1 MLPRI
6 SVISHKLSESFIFS
20 YNLIFKEIMIFKIP
34 ISFYNE
40 NMDNNIYVVLTIR
53 GKEEMEKERKTFSF
67 GLRIQLM
74 LFTTVLAFITYSTSL
89 IFIYVIYDYFQSYV
103 SQTVYNIIVMLLG
116 VVWSGILAYG
126 AAIFLIKPL
135 RKLEEAARKAADGD
149 IREDVPLPK
158 VDDEIKSLS
167 VAFNMMLG
175 NLRGMVKNID
185 TTFSYTN
192 NQVQQIR
199 KQTGEAT
206 KQAQGVS
213 ETLAEISS
221 GAEQSAAS
229 IQAIVSV
236 VDTTTSIASEVE
248 EKAKQSD
255 DLSSEMVQALGQST
269 RVFNS
274 LIQGI
279 QTLAKENE
287 DSMRNVQQL
296 EERMKQVEH
305 IVSVVS
311 EIASQT
317 NLLAL
322 NASIEAAR
330 AGEHGRGFAVVAEEV
345 RKLADESDH
354 SARNISQLLR
364 NMQDEVQQVAMK
376 MTEQVKKAKEEAKR
390 GEATELIL
398 KEMSSSIMEVADAT
412 KQISSYM
419 NEQVSHIHQTGAQTK
434 AVAAIAEETSAGS
447 QEVARVTLQ
456 QSKNMVII
464 DRLLK
469 DLEKQAA
476 DLKQTIERFS
486 M

>member
-1 MLPRI
+1 
-6 SVISHKLSESFIFS
+6 
-20 YNLIFKEIMIFKIP
+20 
-34 ISFYNE
+34 
-40 NMDNNIYVVLTIR
+40 
-53 GKEEMEKERKTFSF
+53 MEKERKTFSF
-67 GLRIQLM
+67 GLRTQLM
-74 LFTTVLAFITYSTSL
+74 LFTTVLAFITYSTS
-89 IFIYVIYDYFQSYV
+89 IFFIYVIYDYFQSYV

-158 VDDEIKSLS
+158 TDDEIKSLS

-206 KQAQGVS
+206 RQAQGVS

-229 IQAIVSV
+229 IQAIVSA

-255 DLSSEMVQALGQST
+255 ELSLEMVQALGQST
-269 RVFNS
+269 RVFTS

-287 DSMRNVQQL
+287 NSMQNVQKL

-364 NMQDEVQQVAMK
+364 NMQEEVQQVALK
-376 MTEQVKKAKEEAKR
+376 MTEQVKTAKEEAKR

-398 KEMSSSIMEVADAT
+398 TEMSSSIMEVADAT

-456 QSKNMVII
+456 QSKNMVVI
-464 DRLLK
+464 DQLLK

>member
-1 MLPRI
+1 M
-6 SVISHKLSESFIFS
+6 
-20 YNLIFKEIMIFKIP
+20 
-34 ISFYNE
+34 
-40 NMDNNIYVVLTIR
+40 
-53 GKEEMEKERKTFSF
+53 GKERKTFSF

-135 RKLEEAARKAADGD
+135 RKLEEAARKAAEGD

-158 VDDEIKSLS
+158 TDDEIKSLS

-175 NLRGMVKNID
+175 NLRDMVKNID

-206 KQAQGVS
+206 RQAQGVS
-213 ETLAEISS
+213 ETLAEISY

-229 IQAIVSV
+229 IQAIVST
-236 VDTTTSIASEVE
+236 VDTTTSIANEVE
-248 EKAKQSD
+248 GKAKQSD
-255 DLSSEMVQALGQST
+255 ELSSEMVQALGQST
-269 RVFNS
+269 RVFTS

-279 QTLAKENE
+279 QTLARENE
-287 DSMRNVQQL
+287 DSMENVQKL

-364 NMQDEVQQVAMK
+364 NMQDEVQQVALK
-376 MTEQVKKAKEEAKR
+376 MTEQVKTAKEEAKR

-398 KEMSSSIMEVADAT
+398 KEMSSSVMEVADAT

-456 QSKNMVII
+456 QSKNMIAI
-464 DRLLK
+464 DQLLK
-469 DLEKQAA
+469 DLEKQSA

>member
-1 MLPRI
+1 
-6 SVISHKLSESFIFS
+6 
-20 YNLIFKEIMIFKIP
+20 
-34 ISFYNE
+34 
-40 NMDNNIYVVLTIR
+40 
-53 GKEEMEKERKTFSF
+53 MEKERKTFSF

-89 IFIYVIYDYFQSYV
+89 FFIYGIYDYFQSYV

-116 VVWSGILAYG
+116 VVWSGILAYA

-158 VDDEIKSLS
+158 TDDEIKSLS
-167 VAFNMMLG
+167 VAFNRMLG

-213 ETLAEISS
+213 ETLAEISF

-229 IQAIVSV
+229 IQAIVST

-255 DLSSEMVQALGQST
+255 QLSSEMVQALGQST
-269 RVFNS
+269 RVFTS

-279 QTLAKENE
+279 QTLAQENE
-287 DSMRNVQQL
+287 ESMQNVQKL

-364 NMQDEVQQVAMK
+364 NMQEEVRQVALK
-376 MTEQVKKAKEEAKR
+376 MIEQVKTAKEEAKR
-390 GEATELIL
+390 GESTELIL

-419 NEQVSHIHQTGAQTK
+419 NEQVSHIHQTGEQTK

-456 QSKNMVII
+456 QSKNMVVI

>member
-1 MLPRI
+1 
-6 SVISHKLSESFIFS
+6 
-20 YNLIFKEIMIFKIP
+20 
-34 ISFYNE
+34 
-40 NMDNNIYVVLTIR
+40 
-53 GKEEMEKERKTFSF
+53 MEKERKTFSF
-67 GLRIQLM
+67 GLRTQLM
-74 LFTTVLAFITYSTSL
+74 LFTTVLAFITYSTS
-89 IFIYVIYDYFQSYV
+89 IFFIYVIYDYFQSYV

-126 AAIFLIKPL
+126 AAVFLIKPL
-135 RKLEEAARKAADGD
+135 RKLEEAARKAAEGD

-158 VDDEIKSLS
+158 IDDEIKSLS

-175 NLRGMVKNID
+175 NLRVMVKNID

-206 KQAQGVS
+206 RQAQGVS

-229 IQAIVSV
+229 IQAIVSA

-255 DLSSEMVQALGQST
+255 ELSLEMVQALGQST
-269 RVFNS
+269 RVFTS

-287 DSMRNVQQL
+287 NSMQNVQKL

-364 NMQDEVQQVAMK
+364 NMQEEVQQVALK
-376 MTEQVKKAKEEAKR
+376 MTEQVKTAKEEAQR
-390 GEATELIL
+390 GAATELIL

-412 KQISSYM
+412 KQISGYM

-456 QSKNMVII
+456 QSKNMVVI
-464 DRLLK
+464 DQLLK

>member
-1 MLPRI
+1 
-6 SVISHKLSESFIFS
+6 
-20 YNLIFKEIMIFKIP
+20 
-34 ISFYNE
+34 
-40 NMDNNIYVVLTIR
+40 
-53 GKEEMEKERKTFSF
+53 MEKERKTFSF
-67 GLRIQLM
+67 GLRTQLM
-74 LFTTVLAFITYSTSL
+74 LFTTVLALITYSTSL
-89 IFIYVIYDYFQSYV
+89 FFIYVIYDYFQSYV

-167 VAFNMMLG
+167 VAFNMMLE

-199 KQTGEAT
+199 RQTGEAT
-206 KQAQGVS
+206 KQARGVS

-229 IQAIVSV
+229 IQAIVST

-255 DLSSEMVQALGQST
+255 ELSLEMVQALGQST
-269 RVFNS
+269 RVFTS

-287 DSMRNVQQL
+287 DSMQNVQKL

-364 NMQDEVQQVAMK
+364 NMQEEVQQVALK
-376 MTEQVKKAKEEAKR
+376 MTEQVKTAKEEAKR

-456 QSKNMVII
+456 QSKNMVVI
-464 DRLLK
+464 DQLLK

>member
-1 MLPRI
+1 
-6 SVISHKLSESFIFS
+6 
-20 YNLIFKEIMIFKIP
+20 
-34 ISFYNE
+34 
-40 NMDNNIYVVLTIR
+40 
-53 GKEEMEKERKTFSF
+53 MEKEKKTFSF
-67 GLRIQLM
+67 GLRTQLM
-74 LFTTVLAFITYSTSL
+74 LFTTVLAFITYSTS
-89 IFIYVIYDYFQSYV
+89 IVFIYVIYDYFQSYV

-126 AAIFLIKPL
+126 AAIFLITPL
-135 RKLEEAARKAADGD
+135 RKLEEAARKAANGD

-158 VDDEIKSLS
+158 TDDEIKSLS

-199 KQTGEAT
+199 RQTEEAT
-206 KQAQGVS
+206 KQARGVS

-229 IQAIVSV
+229 IQAIVSA

-255 DLSSEMVQALGQST
+255 ELSLEMVQALGQST
-269 RVFNS
+269 RVFTS

-287 DSMRNVQQL
+287 NSMQNVQKL

-345 RKLADESDH
+345 RKLADESDY

-364 NMQDEVQQVAMK
+364 NMQEEVQQVALK
-376 MTEQVKKAKEEAKR
+376 MTEQVKTAKEEAKR
-390 GEATELIL
+390 GAATELIL

-456 QSKNMVII
+456 QSKNMVLI
-464 DRLLK
+464 DQLLK
-469 DLEKQAA
+469 DLEQQAA

>member
-1 MLPRI
+1 
-6 SVISHKLSESFIFS
+6 
-20 YNLIFKEIMIFKIP
+20 
-34 ISFYNE
+34 
-40 NMDNNIYVVLTIR
+40 
-53 GKEEMEKERKTFSF
+53 MEKEKKTFSF
-67 GLRIQLM
+67 GLRTQLM
-74 LFTTVLAFITYSTSL
+74 LFTTVLALITYSTSL
-89 IFIYVIYDYFQSYV
+89 FFIYVIYDYFQIYV
-103 SQTVYNIIVMLLG
+103 SRTVYNIIVMLLG

-135 RKLEEAARKAADGD
+135 RKLEEAARKAAEGD
-149 IREDVPLPK
+149 IREDVQLPK
-158 VDDEIKSLS
+158 ADDEIKSLS

-175 NLRGMVKNID
+175 NLRVMVKNID

-199 KQTGEAT
+199 KQTSEAT

-213 ETLAEISS
+213 ETLAEISF

-229 IQAIVSV
+229 IQAIVST

-255 DLSSEMVQALGQST
+255 GLSSEMVQALGQST
-269 RVFNS
+269 RVFTS

-279 QTLAKENE
+279 QTLAQENE
-287 DSMRNVQQL
+287 NSMQNVQKL

-364 NMQDEVQQVAMK
+364 NMQEEVQQVALK
-376 MTEQVKKAKEEAKR
+376 MTEQVKTAKEEAKR

-412 KQISSYM
+412 KKISSYM

-447 QEVARVTLQ
+447 QEVTRVTRQ
-456 QSKNMVII
+456 QSKNMVVI

>member
-1 MLPRI
+1 
-6 SVISHKLSESFIFS
+6 
-20 YNLIFKEIMIFKIP
+20 
-34 ISFYNE
+34 
-40 NMDNNIYVVLTIR
+40 
-53 GKEEMEKERKTFSF
+53 MEKERKTFSF
-67 GLRIQLM
+67 GLRTQLM
-74 LFTTVLAFITYSTSL
+74 LFTTVLAFITYSTS
-89 IFIYVIYDYFQSYV
+89 IFFIYVIYDYFQSYV

-126 AAIFLIKPL
+126 AAVFLIKPL
-135 RKLEEAARKAADGD
+135 RKLEEAARKAAEGD

-158 VDDEIKSLS
+158 TDDEIKSLS

-206 KQAQGVS
+206 RQAQGVS

-229 IQAIVSV
+229 IQAIVSA

-255 DLSSEMVQALGQST
+255 TLSSEMVEALGHST
-269 RVFNS
+269 RVFTS

-287 DSMRNVQQL
+287 DSMQNVQKL

-311 EIASQT
+311 AIASQT

-330 AGEHGRGFAVVAEEV
+330 AGEHGRGFAVVAEEAV
-345 RKLADESDH
+345 ASADVIYTDVWVSMGEEEKF
-354 SARNISQLLR
+354 AERVELLKPY
-364 NMQDEVQQVAMK
+364 QVNMK
-376 MTEQVKKAKEEAKR
+376 MIKATGNENVIFLHCLPAFHDVETMYGEEVYEKY
-390 GEATELIL
+390 GL
-398 KEMSSSIMEVADAT
+398 KEMEVTDEVFRSKHSKVFDQAENRMHT
-412 KQISSYM
+412 I
-419 NEQVSHIHQTGAQTK
+419 K
-434 AVAAIAEETSAGS
+434 AVMAA
-447 QEVARVTLQ
+447 TLG
-456 QSKNMVII
+456 NM
-464 DRLLK
+464 
-469 DLEKQAA
+469 E
-476 DLKQTIERFS
+476 
-486 M
+486 

>member
-1 MLPRI
+1 
-6 SVISHKLSESFIFS
+6 
-20 YNLIFKEIMIFKIP
+20 
-34 ISFYNE
+34 
-40 NMDNNIYVVLTIR
+40 
-53 GKEEMEKERKTFSF
+53 MEKEKKTFSF
-67 GLRIQLM
+67 GLRTQLM
-74 LFTTVLAFITYSTSL
+74 LFTTVLAFITYSTS
-89 IFIYVIYDYFQSYV
+89 IFFIYVIYDYFQSYV

-158 VDDEIKSLS
+158 TDDEIKSLS

-175 NLRGMVKNID
+175 NLRSMVKNID

-199 KQTGEAT
+199 RQTGEAT
-206 KQAQGVS
+206 KQARGVS
-213 ETLAEISS
+213 ETLTEISS

-229 IQAIVSV
+229 IQAIVSA

-255 DLSSEMVQALGQST
+255 ELSLEMVQALGQST
-269 RVFNS
+269 RVFTS

-287 DSMRNVQQL
+287 NSMQNVQKL

-364 NMQDEVQQVAMK
+364 NMQEEVQQVALK
-376 MTEQVKKAKEEAKR
+376 MTEQVKTAKEEAKR

-456 QSKNMVII
+456 QSKNMVLI
-464 DRLLK
+464 DQLLK

>member
-1 MLPRI
+1 M
-6 SVISHKLSESFIFS
+6 K
-20 YNLIFKEIMIFKIP
+20 
-34 ISFYNE
+34 
-40 NMDNNIYVVLTIR
+40 
-53 GKEEMEKERKTFSF
+53 KERKTFSF
-67 GLRIQLM
+67 GLRTQLM
-74 LFTTVLAFITYSTSL
+74 LFTTVLAFITYSTS
-89 IFIYVIYDYFQSYV
+89 IFFIYVIYDYFQSYV

-158 VDDEIKSLS
+158 TDDEIKSLS

-199 KQTGEAT
+199 RQTGEAT
-206 KQAQGVS
+206 KQARGVS

-229 IQAIVSV
+229 IQAIVSA

-255 DLSSEMVQALGQST
+255 ELSLEMVQALGQST
-269 RVFNS
+269 RVFTS

-287 DSMRNVQQL
+287 NSMKNVQKL

-364 NMQDEVQQVAMK
+364 NMQEEVQQVALK
-376 MTEQVKKAKEEAKR
+376 MTEQVKTAKEEAKR

-412 KQISSYM
+412 KQISGYM

-456 QSKNMVII
+456 QSKNMVVI
-464 DRLLK
+464 DQLLK

>member
-1 MLPRI
+1 
-6 SVISHKLSESFIFS
+6 
-20 YNLIFKEIMIFKIP
+20 
-34 ISFYNE
+34 
-40 NMDNNIYVVLTIR
+40 
-53 GKEEMEKERKTFSF
+53 MEKERKTFSF
-67 GLRIQLM
+67 GLRTQLM
-74 LFTTVLAFITYSTSL
+74 LFTTVLAFITYSTS
-89 IFIYVIYDYFQSYV
+89 IFFIYVIYDYFQSHV

-135 RKLEEAARKAADGD
+135 RKLEEAARKAAEGD

-158 VDDEIKSLS
+158 TDDEIKSLS

-206 KQAQGVS
+206 KQARGVS

-229 IQAIVSV
+229 IQAIVSA

-248 EKAKQSD
+248 AKAKQSD
-255 DLSSEMVQALGQST
+255 ELSLEMVQALGQST
-269 RVFNS
+269 RVFTS

-287 DSMRNVQQL
+287 HSMQNVQKL

-376 MTEQVKKAKEEAKR
+376 MIEQVKIAKEEAKR

-412 KQISSYM
+412 KQISGYM
-419 NEQVSHIHQTGAQTK
+419 NEQVSHSHQTGAQTK
-434 AVAAIAEETSAGS
+434 AEAAIAEETSAGS

-456 QSKNMVII
+456 QSQNMIAI
-464 DRLLK
+464 DQLLK
-469 DLEKQAA
+469 DLEKQAT

>member
-1 MLPRI
+1 
-6 SVISHKLSESFIFS
+6 
-20 YNLIFKEIMIFKIP
+20 
-34 ISFYNE
+34 
-40 NMDNNIYVVLTIR
+40 
-53 GKEEMEKERKTFSF
+53 MEKERKTFSF

-89 IFIYVIYDYFQSYV
+89 FFIYVIYDYFQSYV

-167 VAFNMMLG
+167 VAFNMMLE

-206 KQAQGVS
+206 KQARGVS

-229 IQAIVSV
+229 IQAIVST

-248 EKAKQSD
+248 EKAKKSD
-255 DLSSEMVQALGQST
+255 ELSLEMVQALGQST
-269 RVFNS
+269 RVFTS

-287 DSMRNVQQL
+287 DSMQNVQKL

-364 NMQDEVQQVAMK
+364 NMQEEVQQVALK
-376 MTEQVKKAKEEAKR
+376 MTEQVKTAKEEAKR

-456 QSKNMVII
+456 QSKNMVVI
-464 DRLLK
+464 DQLLK

>member
-1 MLPRI
+1 
-6 SVISHKLSESFIFS
+6 
-20 YNLIFKEIMIFKIP
+20 
-34 ISFYNE
+34 
-40 NMDNNIYVVLTIR
+40 
-53 GKEEMEKERKTFSF
+53 MEKERKTFSF
-67 GLRIQLM
+67 GLRTQLM
-74 LFTTVLAFITYSTSL
+74 LFTTVLALITYSTSL
-89 IFIYVIYDYFQSYV
+89 FFIYVIYDYFQSYV

-167 VAFNMMLG
+167 VAFNMMLE

-199 KQTGEAT
+199 RQTGEAT
-206 KQAQGVS
+206 KQARGVS

-229 IQAIVSV
+229 IQAIVST

-248 EKAKQSD
+248 EKAKKSD
-255 DLSSEMVQALGQST
+255 ELSLEMVQALGQST
-269 RVFNS
+269 RVFTS

-287 DSMRNVQQL
+287 DSMQNVQKL

-364 NMQDEVQQVAMK
+364 NMQEEVQQVALK
-376 MTEQVKKAKEEAKR
+376 MTEQVKTAKEEAKR

-412 KQISSYM
+412 KQL
-419 NEQVSHIHQTGAQTK
+419 
-434 AVAAIAEETSAGS
+434 VAI
-447 QEVARVTLQ
+447 
-456 QSKNMVII
+456 
-464 DRLLK
+464 
-469 DLEKQAA
+469 
-476 DLKQTIERFS
+476 
-486 M
+486 

>member
-1 MLPRI
+1 
-6 SVISHKLSESFIFS
+6 
-20 YNLIFKEIMIFKIP
+20 
-34 ISFYNE
+34 
-40 NMDNNIYVVLTIR
+40 
-53 GKEEMEKERKTFSF
+53 MEKERKTFSF
-67 GLRIQLM
+67 GLRTQLM
-74 LFTTVLAFITYSTSL
+74 LFTTVLAFITYSTS
-89 IFIYVIYDYFQSYV
+89 IFFIYVIYDYFQSYV

-158 VDDEIKSLS
+158 TDDEIKSLS

-175 NLRGMVKNID
+175 NLRSMVKNID

-199 KQTGEAT
+199 RQTGEAT
-206 KQAQGVS
+206 KQARGVS

-229 IQAIVSV
+229 IQAIVSA

-255 DLSSEMVQALGQST
+255 ELSLEMVQALGQST
-269 RVFNS
+269 RVFTS

-287 DSMRNVQQL
+287 NSMQNVQKL

-364 NMQDEVQQVAMK
+364 NMQEEVQQVALK
-376 MTEQVKKAKEEAKR
+376 MTEQVKTAKEEAKR

-412 KQISSYM
+412 KQISGYM

-456 QSKNMVII
+456 QSKNMVVI
-464 DRLLK
+464 DQLLK
-469 DLEKQAA
+469 DLEKQAT

>member
-1 MLPRI
+1 
-6 SVISHKLSESFIFS
+6 
-20 YNLIFKEIMIFKIP
+20 
-34 ISFYNE
+34 
-40 NMDNNIYVVLTIR
+40 
-53 GKEEMEKERKTFSF
+53 MEKERKKFSF
-67 GLRIQLM
+67 GLRMQLM
-74 LFTTVLAFITYSTSL
+74 LFTTILAFITYSTSL
-89 IFIYVIYDYFQSYV
+89 IFIYVIYDYFQGYV

-158 VDDEIKSLS
+158 TDDEIKSLS

-175 NLRGMVKNID
+175 NLRGMVQNID

-199 KQTGEAT
+199 RQTGEAT
-206 KQAQGVS
+206 KQARGVS

-229 IQAIVSV
+229 IQAIVSA

-255 DLSSEMVQALGQST
+255 ELSLEMVQALGQST
-269 RVFNS
+269 RVFTS

-287 DSMRNVQQL
+287 NSMQNVQKL
-296 EERMKQVEH
+296 EDRMKQVEH

-364 NMQDEVQQVAMK
+364 NMQEEVQQVALK
-376 MTEQVKKAKEEAKR
+376 MTEQVKTAKEEAKR

-398 KEMSSSIMEVADAT
+398 KEMSSSVMEVADAT
-412 KQISSYM
+412 KKISGYM
-419 NEQVSHIHQTGAQTK
+419 NEQVRHIHQTGAQTK

-456 QSKNMVII
+456 QSKNMVLI
-464 DRLLK
+464 DQLLK
-469 DLEKQAA
+469 DLEQQAA

>member
-1 MLPRI
+1 
-6 SVISHKLSESFIFS
+6 
-20 YNLIFKEIMIFKIP
+20 
-34 ISFYNE
+34 
-40 NMDNNIYVVLTIR
+40 
-53 GKEEMEKERKTFSF
+53 MEKERKTFSF
-67 GLRIQLM
+67 GLRTQLM
-74 LFTTVLAFITYSTSL
+74 LFTTVLAFITYSTS
-89 IFIYVIYDYFQSYV
+89 IFFIYVIYDYFQSYV

-126 AAIFLIKPL
+126 AAVFLIKPL
-135 RKLEEAARKAADGD
+135 RKLEEAARKAAEGN

-158 VDDEIKSLS
+158 ADDEIKSLS

-206 KQAQGVS
+206 KQARGVS

-229 IQAIVSV
+229 IQAIVSA

-248 EKAKQSD
+248 AKAKQSD
-255 DLSSEMVQALGQST
+255 ELSLEMVQALGQST
-269 RVFNS
+269 RVFTS

-287 DSMRNVQQL
+287 HSMQNVQKL

-376 MTEQVKKAKEEAKR
+376 MIEQVKIAKEEAKR

-412 KQISSYM
+412 KQISGYM

-456 QSKNMVII
+456 QSQNMIAI
-464 DRLLK
+464 DQLLK
-469 DLEKQAA
+469 DLEKQAT

>member
-1 MLPRI
+1 
-6 SVISHKLSESFIFS
+6 
-20 YNLIFKEIMIFKIP
+20 
-34 ISFYNE
+34 
-40 NMDNNIYVVLTIR
+40 
-53 GKEEMEKERKTFSF
+53 MEKEKKTFSF
-67 GLRIQLM
+67 GLRTQLM
-74 LFTTVLAFITYSTSL
+74 LFTTVLAFITYSTS
-89 IFIYVIYDYFQSYV
+89 IFFIYVIYDYFQSYV

-158 VDDEIKSLS
+158 TDDEIKSLS

-206 KQAQGVS
+206 KQARGVS

-229 IQAIVSV
+229 IQAIVSA

-255 DLSSEMVQALGQST
+255 ELSLEMVQALGQST
-269 RVFNS
+269 RVFTS

-287 DSMRNVQQL
+287 DSMQNVQKL

-364 NMQDEVQQVAMK
+364 NMQEEVQQVALK
-376 MTEQVKKAKEEAKR
+376 MTEQVKTAKEEAKR
-390 GEATELIL
+390 GAATELIL

-412 KQISSYM
+412 KKISSYM
-419 NEQVSHIHQTGAQTK
+419 NEQVSHIHQTGTQTK

-456 QSKNMVII
+456 QSKNMVVI
-464 DRLLK
+464 DQLLK
-469 DLEKQAA
+469 DLEKQAT

>member
-1 MLPRI
+1 
-6 SVISHKLSESFIFS
+6 
-20 YNLIFKEIMIFKIP
+20 
-34 ISFYNE
+34 
-40 NMDNNIYVVLTIR
+40 
-53 GKEEMEKERKTFSF
+53 MEKERKTFSF
-67 GLRIQLM
+67 GLRTQLM
-74 LFTTVLAFITYSTSL
+74 LFTTVLAFITYSTS
-89 IFIYVIYDYFQSYV
+89 IFFIYVIYDYFQSYV

-135 RKLEEAARKAADGD
+135 RKLEEAARKAADGN

-158 VDDEIKSLS
+158 TDDEIKSLS
-167 VAFNMMLG
+167 VAFNRMLG

-229 IQAIVSV
+229 IQAIVSA

-255 DLSSEMVQALGQST
+255 ELSLEMVQALGQST
-269 RVFNS
+269 RVFTS

-287 DSMRNVQQL
+287 HSMQNVQKL

-376 MTEQVKKAKEEAKR
+376 MIEQVKIAKEEAKR

-412 KQISSYM
+412 KQISGYM

-456 QSKNMVII
+456 QSQNMIAI
-464 DRLLK
+464 DQLLK
-469 DLEKQAA
+469 DLEKQAT

>member
-1 MLPRI
+1 
-6 SVISHKLSESFIFS
+6 
-20 YNLIFKEIMIFKIP
+20 
-34 ISFYNE
+34 
-40 NMDNNIYVVLTIR
+40 
-53 GKEEMEKERKTFSF
+53 MEKERKTFSF
-67 GLRIQLM
+67 GLRTQLM
-74 LFTTVLAFITYSTSL
+74 LFTTVLALITYSTSL
-89 IFIYVIYDYFQSYV
+89 FFIYVIYDYFQSYV

-167 VAFNMMLG
+167 VAFNMMLE

-199 KQTGEAT
+199 RQTGEAT
-206 KQAQGVS
+206 KQARGVS

-229 IQAIVSV
+229 IQAIVST

-248 EKAKQSD
+248 EKAKKSD
-255 DLSSEMVQALGQST
+255 ELSLEMVQALGQST
-269 RVFNS
+269 RVFTS

-287 DSMRNVQQL
+287 DSMQNVQKL

-364 NMQDEVQQVAMK
+364 NMQEEVQQVALK
-376 MTEQVKKAKEEAKR
+376 MTEQVKTAKEEAKR

-447 QEVARVTLQ
+447 QEVTRVTRQ
-456 QSKNMVII
+456 QSKNMVVI

>member
-1 MLPRI
+1 M
-6 SVISHKLSESFIFS
+6 
-20 YNLIFKEIMIFKIP
+20 
-34 ISFYNE
+34 
-40 NMDNNIYVVLTIR
+40 
-53 GKEEMEKERKTFSF
+53 GKERKTFSF

-74 LFTTVLAFITYSTSL
+74 LFTTILAFITYSTSL

-135 RKLEEAARKAADGD
+135 RKLEEAARKAAEGD

-158 VDDEIKSLS
+158 TDDEIKSLS
-167 VAFNMMLG
+167 VVFNMMLG

-229 IQAIVSV
+229 IQAIVST
-236 VDTTTSIASEVE
+236 VDTTTSIANEVE

-255 DLSSEMVQALGQST
+255 ELSSEMVQALGQST
-269 RVFNS
+269 RVFTS

-279 QTLAKENE
+279 QTLARENE
-287 DSMRNVQQL
+287 DSMENVQKL

-364 NMQDEVQQVAMK
+364 NMQDEVQQVALK
-376 MTEQVKKAKEEAKR
+376 MTEQVKTAKEEAKR

-398 KEMSSSIMEVADAT
+398 KEMSSSVMEVADAT

-419 NEQVSHIHQTGAQTK
+419 NEQVNHIHQTGAQTK

-456 QSKNMVII
+456 QS
-464 DRLLK
+464 
-469 DLEKQAA
+469 
-476 DLKQTIERFS
+476 
-486 M
+486 

>member
-1 MLPRI
+1 
-6 SVISHKLSESFIFS
+6 
-20 YNLIFKEIMIFKIP
+20 
-34 ISFYNE
+34 
-40 NMDNNIYVVLTIR
+40 
-53 GKEEMEKERKTFSF
+53 MEKERKKFSF
-67 GLRIQLM
+67 GLRMQLM
-74 LFTTVLAFITYSTSL
+74 LFTTILAFITYSTSL
-89 IFIYVIYDYFQSYV
+89 IFIYVIYDYFQGYV

-158 VDDEIKSLS
+158 TDDEIKSLS

-175 NLRGMVKNID
+175 NLRGMVQNID

-199 KQTGEAT
+199 RQTGEAT
-206 KQAQGVS
+206 KQARGVS

-229 IQAIVSV
+229 IQAIVSA

-255 DLSSEMVQALGQST
+255 ELSLEMVQALGQST
-269 RVFNS
+269 RVFTS

-287 DSMRNVQQL
+287 NSMQNVQKL
-296 EERMKQVEH
+296 EDRMKQVEH

-330 AGEHGRGFAVVAEEV
+330 AGEHGRSFAVVAEEV

-364 NMQDEVQQVAMK
+364 NMQEEVRQVALK
-376 MTEQVKKAKEEAKR
+376 MTEQVKTAKEEAKR

-398 KEMSSSIMEVADAT
+398 KEMSSSVMEVADAT
-412 KQISSYM
+412 KKISGYM
-419 NEQVSHIHQTGAQTK
+419 NEQVRHIHQTGAQTK

-456 QSKNMVII
+456 QSKNMVVI
-464 DRLLK
+464 DELLK
-469 DLEKQAA
+469 DLEQQAA

>member
-1 MLPRI
+1 ML
-6 SVISHKLSESFIFS
+6 
-20 YNLIFKEIMIFKIP
+20 LIK
-34 ISFYNE
+34 
-40 NMDNNIYVVLTIR
+40 R

-67 GLRIQLM
+67 GLRTQLM
-74 LFTTVLAFITYSTSL
+74 LFTTVLAFITYSTS
-89 IFIYVIYDYFQSYV
+89 IFFIYVIYDYFQSYV

-158 VDDEIKSLS
+158 TDDEIKSLS

-199 KQTGEAT
+199 RQTGEAT
-206 KQAQGVS
+206 KQARGVS

-229 IQAIVSV
+229 IQAIVSA

-255 DLSSEMVQALGQST
+255 ELSLEMVQALGQST
-269 RVFNS
+269 RVFTS

-287 DSMRNVQQL
+287 NSMQNVQKL

-364 NMQDEVQQVAMK
+364 NMQEEVQQVALK
-376 MTEQVKKAKEEAKR
+376 MTEQVKTAKEEAKR

-412 KQISSYM
+412 KQISGYM

-447 QEVARVTLQ
+447 QEVVRVTLQ
-456 QSKNMVII
+456 QSKNMVVI
-464 DRLLK
+464 DQLLK
-469 DLEKQAA
+469 DLEKQAT

>member
-1 MLPRI
+1 M
-6 SVISHKLSESFIFS
+6 
-20 YNLIFKEIMIFKIP
+20 
-34 ISFYNE
+34 
-40 NMDNNIYVVLTIR
+40 
-53 GKEEMEKERKTFSF
+53 GKERKTFSF

-229 IQAIVSV
+229 IQAIVST
-236 VDTTTSIASEVE
+236 VDTTTSIANEVE
-248 EKAKQSD
+248 GKAKQSD
-255 DLSSEMVQALGQST
+255 ELSSEMVQALGQST
-269 RVFNS
+269 RVFTS

-279 QTLAKENE
+279 QTLARENE
-287 DSMRNVQQL
+287 DSMENVQKL

-364 NMQDEVQQVAMK
+364 NMQEEVQQVALK
-376 MTEQVKKAKEEAKR
+376 MTEQVKTAKEEAKR

-456 QSKNMVII
+456 QSKNMVVI
-464 DRLLK
+464 DQLLK

>member
-1 MLPRI
+1 
-6 SVISHKLSESFIFS
+6 
-20 YNLIFKEIMIFKIP
+20 
-34 ISFYNE
+34 
-40 NMDNNIYVVLTIR
+40 
-53 GKEEMEKERKTFSF
+53 MEKERKTFSF
-67 GLRIQLM
+67 GLRTQLM
-74 LFTTVLAFITYSTSL
+74 LFTTVLAFITYSTS
-89 IFIYVIYDYFQSYV
+89 IFFIYVMYDYFQSYV

-126 AAIFLIKPL
+126 AAVFLIKPL
-135 RKLEEAARKAADGD
+135 RKLEEAARKAAEGN

-158 VDDEIKSLS
+158 TDDEIKSLS

-206 KQAQGVS
+206 KQARGVS

-229 IQAIVSV
+229 IQAIVSA

-248 EKAKQSD
+248 AKAKQSD
-255 DLSSEMVQALGQST
+255 ELSLEMVQALGQST
-269 RVFNS
+269 RVFTS

-287 DSMRNVQQL
+287 HSMQNVQKL

-376 MTEQVKKAKEEAKR
+376 MIEQVKIAKEEAKR

-412 KQISSYM
+412 KQISGYM

-456 QSKNMVII
+456 QSQNMIAI
-464 DRLLK
+464 DQLLK
-469 DLEKQAA
+469 DLEKQAT

>member
-1 MLPRI
+1 MLIR
-6 SVISHKLSESFIFS
+6 
-20 YNLIFKEIMIFKIP
+20 
-34 ISFYNE
+34 
-40 NMDNNIYVVLTIR
+40 R

-67 GLRIQLM
+67 GLRTQLM
-74 LFTTVLAFITYSTSL
+74 LFTTVLALITYSTSL
-89 IFIYVIYDYFQSYV
+89 FFIYVIYDYFQSYV

-167 VAFNMMLG
+167 VAFNMMLE

-199 KQTGEAT
+199 RQTGEAT
-206 KQAQGVS
+206 KQARGVS

-229 IQAIVSV
+229 IQAIVST

-248 EKAKQSD
+248 EKAKKSD
-255 DLSSEMVQALGQST
+255 ELSLEMVQALGQST
-269 RVFNS
+269 RVFTS

-287 DSMRNVQQL
+287 DSMQNVQKL

-364 NMQDEVQQVAMK
+364 NMQEEVQQVALK
-376 MTEQVKKAKEEAKR
+376 MTEQVKTAKEEAKR

-456 QSKNMVII
+456 QSKNMVVI
-464 DRLLK
+464 DQLLK

>member
-1 MLPRI
+1 ML
-6 SVISHKLSESFIFS
+6 
-20 YNLIFKEIMIFKIP
+20 LIK
-34 ISFYNE
+34 
-40 NMDNNIYVVLTIR
+40 R

-67 GLRIQLM
+67 GLRTQLM
-74 LFTTVLAFITYSTSL
+74 LFTTVLAFITYSTS
-89 IFIYVIYDYFQSYV
+89 IFFIYVIYDYFQSYV

-158 VDDEIKSLS
+158 TDDEIKSLS

-175 NLRGMVKNID
+175 NLRSMVKNID

-199 KQTGEAT
+199 RQTGEAT
-206 KQAQGVS
+206 KQARGVS

-229 IQAIVSV
+229 IQAIVSA

-255 DLSSEMVQALGQST
+255 ELSLEMVQALGQST
-269 RVFNS
+269 RVFTS

-287 DSMRNVQQL
+287 NSMQNVQKL

-322 NASIEAAR
+322 NASIEAAC

-364 NMQDEVQQVAMK
+364 NMQEEVQQVALK
-376 MTEQVKKAKEEAKR
+376 MTEQVKTAKEEAKR

-412 KQISSYM
+412 KQISGYM

-434 AVAAIAEETSAGS
+434 AVAAIAEATSAGS

-456 QSKNMVII
+456 QSKNMVVI
-464 DRLLK
+464 DQLLK

>member
-1 MLPRI
+1 
-6 SVISHKLSESFIFS
+6 
-20 YNLIFKEIMIFKIP
+20 
-34 ISFYNE
+34 
-40 NMDNNIYVVLTIR
+40 
-53 GKEEMEKERKTFSF
+53 MEKERKTFSF
-67 GLRIQLM
+67 GLRTQLM
-74 LFTTVLAFITYSTSL
+74 LFTTVLAFITYSTS
-89 IFIYVIYDYFQSYV
+89 IFFIYVIYDYFQSYV

-158 VDDEIKSLS
+158 TDDEIKSLS

-199 KQTGEAT
+199 RQTGEAT
-206 KQAQGVS
+206 KQARGVS

-229 IQAIVSV
+229 IQAIVSA

-255 DLSSEMVQALGQST
+255 ELSLEMVQALGQST
-269 RVFNS
+269 RVFTS

-287 DSMRNVQQL
+287 NSMQNVQKL

-364 NMQDEVQQVAMK
+364 NMQEEVQQVALK
-376 MTEQVKKAKEEAKR
+376 MTEQVKTAKEEAKR

-412 KQISSYM
+412 KQISGYM

-456 QSKNMVII
+456 QSKNMVVI
-464 DRLLK
+464 DQLLK
-469 DLEKQAA
+469 DLEKQAT

>member
-1 MLPRI
+1 
-6 SVISHKLSESFIFS
+6 
-20 YNLIFKEIMIFKIP
+20 
-34 ISFYNE
+34 
-40 NMDNNIYVVLTIR
+40 
-53 GKEEMEKERKTFSF
+53 MEKERNTFSF
-67 GLRIQLM
+67 GLRTQLM
-74 LFTTVLAFITYSTSL
+74 LFTTILAFITYSTS
-89 IFIYVIYDYFQSYV
+89 IFFIYVIYDYFQSYV

-158 VDDEIKSLS
+158 TDDEIKSLS

-199 KQTGEAT
+199 RETGEAT

-229 IQAIVSV
+229 IQAIVSA

-255 DLSSEMVQALGQST
+255 ELSLEMVQALGQST
-269 RVFNS
+269 RVFTS

-287 DSMRNVQQL
+287 NSMQNVQKL

-364 NMQDEVQQVAMK
+364 NMQEEVQQVALK
-376 MTEQVKKAKEEAKR
+376 MTEQVKTAKEEAKR

-412 KQISSYM
+412 KQISGYM
-419 NEQVSHIHQTGAQTK
+419 NEQVRHIHQTGAQTK

-456 QSKNMVII
+456 QSKNMVVI
-464 DRLLK
+464 DQLLK

>member
-1 MLPRI
+1 
-6 SVISHKLSESFIFS
+6 
-20 YNLIFKEIMIFKIP
+20 
-34 ISFYNE
+34 
-40 NMDNNIYVVLTIR
+40 
-53 GKEEMEKERKTFSF
+53 MEKERKTFSF
-67 GLRIQLM
+67 GLRMQLM
-74 LFTTVLAFITYSTSL
+74 LFTTILAFITYSTSL
-89 IFIYVIYDYFQSYV
+89 IFIYAIYDYFQGYV

-158 VDDEIKSLS
+158 TDDEIKSLS

-199 KQTGEAT
+199 RQTGEAT
-206 KQAQGVS
+206 KQARGVS

-229 IQAIVSV
+229 IQAIVST
-236 VDTTTSIASEVE
+236 VDTTTSIASEVG

-255 DLSSEMVQALGQST
+255 ELSLEMVQALGQST
-269 RVFNS
+269 RVFTS

-287 DSMRNVQQL
+287 DSMQNVQKL

-364 NMQDEVQQVAMK
+364 NMQEEVQQVALK
-376 MTEQVKKAKEEAKR
+376 MTEQVKIAKEEAKR
-390 GEATELIL
+390 GAATELIL
-398 KEMSSSIMEVADAT
+398 KEMSSSIMEVANAT

-456 QSKNMVII
+456 QSANMVVI
-464 DRLLK
+464 DQLLE

>member
-1 MLPRI
+1 M
-6 SVISHKLSESFIFS
+6 
-20 YNLIFKEIMIFKIP
+20 
-34 ISFYNE
+34 
-40 NMDNNIYVVLTIR
+40 
-53 GKEEMEKERKTFSF
+53 GKERKTFSF

-74 LFTTVLAFITYSTSL
+74 LFTTILAFITYSTSL
-89 IFIYVIYDYFQSYV
+89 IFIYVIYDSFQSYV

-135 RKLEEAARKAADGD
+135 RKLEEAARKAAEGD

-158 VDDEIKSLS
+158 TDDEIKSLS

-229 IQAIVSV
+229 IQAIVST
-236 VDTTTSIASEVE
+236 VDTTTSIANEVE
-248 EKAKQSD
+248 GKAKQSD
-255 DLSSEMVQALGQST
+255 ELSSEMVQALGQST
-269 RVFNS
+269 RVFTS

-279 QTLAKENE
+279 QTLARENE
-287 DSMRNVQQL
+287 DSMENVQKL

-364 NMQDEVQQVAMK
+364 NMQDEVQQVALK
-376 MTEQVKKAKEEAKR
+376 MTEQVKTAKEEAKR

-398 KEMSSSIMEVADAT
+398 KEMSSSVMEVADAT

-419 NEQVSHIHQTGAQTK
+419 NEQVNHIYQTGAQIK

-456 QSKNMVII
+456 QSKNMIAI
-464 DRLLK
+464 DQLLK
-469 DLEKQAA
+469 DLEKQSA

>member
-1 MLPRI
+1 
-6 SVISHKLSESFIFS
+6 
-20 YNLIFKEIMIFKIP
+20 
-34 ISFYNE
+34 
-40 NMDNNIYVVLTIR
+40 
-53 GKEEMEKERKTFSF
+53 MEKERKTFSF
-67 GLRIQLM
+67 GLRTQLM
-74 LFTTVLAFITYSTSL
+74 LFTTVLALITYSTSL
-89 IFIYVIYDYFQSYV
+89 FFIYVIYDYFQSYV

-167 VAFNMMLG
+167 VAFNMMLE

-199 KQTGEAT
+199 RQTGEAT
-206 KQAQGVS
+206 KQARGVS

-229 IQAIVSV
+229 IQAIVST

-248 EKAKQSD
+248 EKAKKSD
-255 DLSSEMVQALGQST
+255 ELSLEMVQALGQST
-269 RVFNS
+269 RVFTS

-287 DSMRNVQQL
+287 DSMQNVQKL

-364 NMQDEVQQVAMK
+364 NMQEEVQQVALK
-376 MTEQVKKAKEEAKR
+376 MTEQVKTAKEEAQR

-456 QSKNMVII
+456 QSKNMVVI
-464 DRLLK
+464 DQLLK

>member
-1 MLPRI
+1 
-6 SVISHKLSESFIFS
+6 
-20 YNLIFKEIMIFKIP
+20 
-34 ISFYNE
+34 
-40 NMDNNIYVVLTIR
+40 
-53 GKEEMEKERKTFSF
+53 MEKERKTFSF
-67 GLRIQLM
+67 GLRTQLM
-74 LFTTVLAFITYSTSL
+74 LFTTVLAFITYSTS
-89 IFIYVIYDYFQSYV
+89 IFFIYVIYDYFQSYV

-126 AAIFLIKPL
+126 AAVFLIKPL
-135 RKLEEAARKAADGD
+135 RKLEEAARKAAEGD

-158 VDDEIKSLS
+158 TDDEIKSLS

-206 KQAQGVS
+206 KKARGVS

-229 IQAIVSV
+229 IQAIVSA

-248 EKAKQSD
+248 AKAKQSD
-255 DLSSEMVQALGQST
+255 ELSLEMVQALGQST
-269 RVFNS
+269 RVFTS

-287 DSMRNVQQL
+287 HSMQNVQKL

-376 MTEQVKKAKEEAKR
+376 MIEQVKIAKEEAKR

-412 KQISSYM
+412 KQISGYM

-456 QSKNMVII
+456 QSQNMIAI
-464 DRLLK
+464 DQLLK
-469 DLEKQAA
+469 DLEKQAT